1 MPRIRQNAERDAIRD
16 FQSEVNA
23 QCGRYGYKSQKSLGN
38 ALGVCQATAGNYLK
52 NPDCIQFGTLRA
64 MVKLLR
70 LDPMVIL
77 KALGYS
83 AKDIQKLKGGPVYDP
98 ERIERPVRS
107 SSPAYPGAPAGTSW
121 AAGPDE

>member
-1 MPRIRQNAERDAIRD
+1 MPRIRQKTDEYAMRD
-16 FQSEVNA
+16 FIAEINA

-52 NPDCIQFGTLRA
+52 NPECIQFGTLRA

-83 AKDIQKLKGGPVYDP
+83 NQDIKKLQ
-98 ERIERPVRS
+98 ERR
-107 SSPAYPGAPAGTSW
+107 
-121 AAGPDE
+121 

>member
-1 MPRIRQNAERDAIRD
+1 MPRLRQNAERDAIRD

-83 AKDIQKLKGGPVYDP
+83 AKDIKKLKGGPVYDP
-98 ERIERPVRS
+98 ERNERPVRS
-107 SSPAYPGAPAGTSW
+107 SGRTPPGTPAGTSYD
-121 AAGPDE
+121 AGPDG

>member
-1 MPRIRQNAERDAIRD
+1 MPRIRQKADKYATED
-16 FQSEVNA
+16 FIIEINA

-52 NPDCIQFGTLRA
+52 NPDCIQLGTLRA

-83 AKDIQKLKGGPVYDP
+83 AKDIRKFAKEYIQ
-98 ERIERPVRS
+98 
-107 SSPAYPGAPAGTSW
+107 
-121 AAGPDE
+121 

>member
-1 MPRIRQNAERDAIRD
+1 MPRIRQKTDEYAMRD
-16 FQSEVNA
+16 FIAEVNA

-52 NPDCIQFGTLRA
+52 NPECIQLGTLRA

-83 AKDIQKLKGGPVYDP
+83 NQEIKKLQ
-98 ERIERPVRS
+98 ERR
-107 SSPAYPGAPAGTSW
+107 
-121 AAGPDE
+121 

>member
-23 QCGRYGYKSQKSLGN
+23 QCGRYGYRSQRSLGA
-38 ALGVCQATAGNYLK
+38 ALGVCQSTAGKFLHD
-52 NPDCIQFGTLRA
+52 PECITFGTLRA

-70 LDPMVIL
+70 LDPVVVL

-83 AKDIQKLKGGPVYDP
+83 SKDIQKMK
-98 ERIERPVRS
+98 
-107 SSPAYPGAPAGTSW
+107 GAPAYDIERS
-121 AAGPDE
+121 E

>member
-1 MPRIRQNAERDAIRD
+1 MPRLRQNAERDAIRD

-64 MVKLLR
+64 MVKILR

-83 AKDIQKLKGGPVYDP
+83 AKDIQKLKGGVVCDP

-107 SSPAYPGAPAGTSW
+107 CGPAAPGAPAGTSW
-121 AAGPDE
+121 SAGPDE